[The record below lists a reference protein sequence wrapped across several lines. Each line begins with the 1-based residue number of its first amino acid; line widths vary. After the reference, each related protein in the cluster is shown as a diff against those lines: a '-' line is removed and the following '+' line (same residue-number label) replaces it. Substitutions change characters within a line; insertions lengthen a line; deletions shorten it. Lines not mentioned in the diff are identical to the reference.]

1 MGWGTWD
8 EMLETIDV
16 AVGTGPYL
24 LGETFSMADML
35 FGGTIGWMMMFGMLP
50 KKPSWEA
57 YVGRLEERP
66 ARVRAKEISE
76 SYPACTR
83 ASRTRFLVEGAQGP
97 IPFDKGRM
105 EPTFDLD
112 CDGEFTLGP
121 LDGKMWTSFT
131 FEVEEA
137 TNLRLQAPF
146 ATDSDDLALAC
157 PSTELEVID
166 CARGC
171 LADPDLYIPWW
182 SGANGPGSFT
192 DETRAFQPGR
202 YLVRLSRDVD
212 DPGPSCVRIT
222 EG

>member
-1 MGWGTWD
+1 MRWRRERATFD
-8 EMLETIDV
+8 SAV
-16 AVGTGPYL
+16 A
-24 LGETFSMADML
+24 EF
-35 FGGTIGWMMMFGMLP
+35 
-50 KKPSWEA
+50 
-57 YVGRLEERP
+57 R
-66 ARVRAKEISE
+66 E

-83 ASRTRFLVEGAQGP
+83 ASRTRFLVECAQDP
-97 IPFDKGRM
+97 IPFDNGRM

-137 TNLRLQAPF
+137 INLRLQTPF

-166 CARGC
+166 CDRGC